1 MDLLSP
7 PQDVSCLV
15 IEQRIF
21 LIPVLKQSKKFS
33 RVKELKE
40 EFLIWVSYFPNSQES
55 KSNTFC
61 FFKKLSKSRTECD
74 MEELVILN
82 LSTEAHKNNM
92 ARTSTASEL
101 FQMVCQKP
109 FDNICKSIY
118 CVNKYID
125 WIFKMC
131 LRQEESRLGKTFPQ
145 CFISQQS
152 SIWPWLFPVLVEM
165 TEMMSTSIPSGN
177 ISQIYSYNVR
187 RIFLAVRQGHPLHM
201 SSSTPLLMHITL
213 VDLRKFCPFWGD
225 QWRRNSSVERSQT
238 ISLDHLPSTKH
249 PNCNCVVCFYIG
261 HAGQIF

>member
-131 LRQEESRLGKTFPQ
+131 LRQEESRLGKTYSLSVLSPSKVQFGPDYFQSWLKWLRWCQHPSPVETFPR
-145 CFISQQS
+145 FT
-152 SIWPWLFPVLVEM
+152 P
-165 TEMMSTSIPSGN
+165 TMSGGS
-177 ISQIYSYNVR
+177 
-187 RIFLAVRQGHPLHM
+187 F
-201 SSSTPLLMHITL
+201 
-213 VDLRKFCPFWGD
+213 
-225 QWRRNSSVERSQT
+225 
-238 ISLDHLPSTKH
+238 
-249 PNCNCVVCFYIG
+249 
-261 HAGQIF
+261 